1 MGEHNAVVTCKLSEM
16 SSVQLPGRF
25 IATLTVSIAT
35 CVCEREREREYVSGE
50 PVYVLHLLVPSI
62 RNHKRA
68 VDSKWT
74 ELGRIEGTPQ

>member
-35 CVCEREREREYVSGE
+35 CVCEREYVSGE